1 MRLHYPMY
9 EGIRDLLIREQTL
22 GVGSAELR
30 VFIEERT
37 PGSFKEM
44 CNIAEQYLKAHG
56 KSFRHW
62 WMSDKHR
69 SEGHE
74 TKGLNSENKNRF
86 SNATS
91 KFHGRSG
98 QARVNGQS
106 NPTAGRACWICSSVK
121 HYARECPQNKPDR
134 PMQSSKSKVVGNATV
149 LACEEALLFK
159 GGLKLTTK
167 QDGDLRYF
175 EDKGGKKYQV
185 KEIVALASEQNKG
198 MTTTLGRVSGRP
210 DTIEVLRD
218 SGCSTMVIREDLCDP
233 RDFTGETRGC
243 VMMDGRVIEVPVVK
257 KKVDTPYYIGEVE
270 GVAMKAPIYDL
281 VIGNVHGA
289 RGQED
294 PDTSWEIPTGEEI
307 TEHEMSVESQDVGPA
322 ITSHEKTGGVVTRL
336 QSKNKPLRPMK
347 VAKTKIVNLT
357 STEFKKLQETDKSL
371 DKLRKKIESDSVE
384 RPRQWGTEVYYIDQ
398 KNGLMYRQFTSPP
411 EKGSVVHKQ
420 LVLPHSLR
428 ESVLEV
434 AHDSI
439 LGGHLATKKTYDRVT
454 SNFFWPGAY
463 DDVSRYCQSCDI
475 CQRTIPKGRCGK
487 TPLVAMPI
495 IGEPFA
501 RVAIDLVGP
510 LPMSG
515 RKHRWILTLVDCA
528 TRYPEAI
535 PMKGIDTIECAEE
548 LANIFSR
555 IGIPQEILSDR
566 GSQFVSDLMREISRL
581 LSVRQLQTTPY
592 HAQCNG
598 LVERWNGTLRR
609 MIQKMAAEKPSDWD
623 RYIPALLFSYREV
636 AQASLGFSPFE
647 LVYGRSVRGPM
658 SVLRDIWADEDINE
672 QTKTTYQYVLELR
685 ERLESTCKLAHDE
698 LRKAQGNQ
706 HKWFNKKAK
715 AKHLKEGDQ
724 VLLLL
729 PTKLNKLEMQWQGP
743 FDIIKKVREND
754 YVINLDGQHKMFHAN
769 MLRKYL
775 VRKTIDNGMVILCG
789 CRHLEIAT
797 GGMAENDSLEET
809 DTCEERSDDIKYCP
823 LRATQ
828 TWKHVKI
835 STDLNEDQQR
845 EVRQLLE
852 EYSDVSTDIPG
863 KTNLAECNIEL
874 TDDTPFRVKAY
885 PVPYAL
891 KKEMD
896 KEVSEMMKADIIESS
911 VSEYASSPVVVR
923 KPDGSVRYCIDFRKL
938 NAMFDA
944 EPVPNQEVILNRMG
958 GDNFISRLDL
968 TKGFWQVPIK
978 EEDRK
983 YTAFSTDQGL
993 MHFKYMPFGL
1003 VNALA
1008 IFCRMVRKLL
1018 YDVNY
1023 VGAYVDDIVPHT
1035 ATWDDHMHTLRQV
1048 LQKLR
1053 QHGLTAKPSKCEI
1066 GYAKLDLLG
1075 HVVGGGSI
1083 QPQDRK
1089 IEKILEM
1096 RKPETKKELRSFLG
1110 TVGFH
1115 QKYIDKYAEKGKAL
1129 TDLLKKGE
1137 PNQIKWDAESN
1148 ESFQTLKTALTQKPI
1163 LRLPNFEKQFALQT
1177 DASDLGLGAVL
1188 LQEHDGVNMPVM
1200 YISRKLIAAET
1211 RYSTIERECL
1221 ALFWAT
1227 KRLHVYLYG
1236 TEFILEIYHQ
1246 PLAFVNRANINNDRV
1261 MRWALH
1267 FQMYRYQVR
1276 IVKGSANTT
1285 ADLLSRCG
1293 L

>member
-1 MRLHYPMY
+1 
-9 EGIRDLLIREQTL
+9 
-22 GVGSAELR
+22 
-30 VFIEERT
+30 
-37 PGSFKEM
+37 
-44 CNIAEQYLKAHG
+44 
-56 KSFRHW
+56 
-62 WMSDKHR
+62 
-69 SEGHE
+69 
-74 TKGLNSENKNRF
+74 
-86 SNATS
+86 
-91 KFHGRSG
+91 
-98 QARVNGQS
+98 
-106 NPTAGRACWICSSVK
+106 
-121 HYARECPQNKPDR
+121 
-134 PMQSSKSKVVGNATV
+134 
-149 LACEEALLFK
+149 
-159 GGLKLTTK
+159 
-167 QDGDLRYF
+167 
-175 EDKGGKKYQV
+175 
-185 KEIVALASEQNKG
+185 
-198 MTTTLGRVSGRP
+198 
-210 DTIEVLRD
+210 
-218 SGCSTMVIREDLCDP
+218 
-233 RDFTGETRGC
+233 
-243 VMMDGRVIEVPVVK
+243 
-257 KKVDTPYYIGEVE
+257 
-270 GVAMKAPIYDL
+270 
-281 VIGNVHGA
+281 
-289 RGQED
+289 
-294 PDTSWEIPTGEEI
+294 
-307 TEHEMSVESQDVGPA
+307 
-322 ITSHEKTGGVVTRL
+322 
-336 QSKNKPLRPMK
+336 
-347 VAKTKIVNLT
+347 
-357 STEFKKLQETDKSL
+357 
-371 DKLRKKIESDSVE
+371 
-384 RPRQWGTEVYYIDQ
+384 
-398 KNGLMYRQFTSPP
+398 MYRQFTSPP

-420 LVLPHSLR
+420 LVLPLSLR

-439 LGGHLATKKTYDRVT
+439 LGGHLATKKTYDKVT

-475 CQRTIPKGRCGK
+475 CQRTISKGRCGK
-487 TPLVAMPI
+487 TPLVVMPI

-548 LANIFSR
+548 LVNIFSR

-647 LVYGRSVRGPM
+647 LVYGRSVRGPI

-789 CRHLEIAT
+789 CRHHEIAT

-809 DTCEERSDDIKYCP
+809 DTCEERNDDIKYCP

-828 TWKHVKI
+828 TWKDVKI

-852 EYSDVSTDIPG
+852 EYSDVLTDIPG

-874 TDDTPFRVKAY
+874 TDDIPFRVKAY

-938 NAMFDA
+938 NAKTVFDA
-944 EPVPNQEVILNRMG
+944 EPVPKQEVILNRMG

-968 TKGFWQVPIK
+968 TNGFWQVPIK

-993 MHFKYMPFGL
+993 MQFKYMPFGL

-1023 VGAYVDDIVPHT
+1023 VDAYVDDIVPHT
-1035 ATWDDHMHTLRQV
+1035 ATWDDHMHTLRE
-1048 LQKLR
+1048 
-1053 QHGLTAKPSKCEI
+1053 AI
-1066 GYAKLDLLG
+1066 G
-1075 HVVGGGSI
+1075 
-1083 QPQDRK
+1083 
-1089 IEKILEM
+1089 
-1096 RKPETKKELRSFLG
+1096 
-1110 TVGFH
+1110 
-1115 QKYIDKYAEKGKAL
+1115 
-1129 TDLLKKGE
+1129 
-1137 PNQIKWDAESN
+1137 KWY
-1148 ESFQTLKTALTQKPI
+1148 F
-1163 LRLPNFEKQFALQT
+1163 
-1177 DASDLGLGAVL
+1177 
-1188 LQEHDGVNMPVM
+1188 VM
-1200 YISRKLIAAET
+1200 LIA
-1211 RYSTIERECL
+1211 
-1221 ALFWAT
+1221 
-1227 KRLHVYLYG
+1227 
-1236 TEFILEIYHQ
+1236 
-1246 PLAFVNRANINNDRV
+1246 RV
-1261 MRWALH
+1261 C
-1267 FQMYRYQVR
+1267 
-1276 IVKGSANTT
+1276 VKFP
-1285 ADLLSRCG
+1285 
-1293 L
+1293 